1 MPAKRIL
8 CVDDDEDTC
17 DLLKTMLGR
26 ADLDVVTASG
36 VDEALRLIE
45 SERFD
50 LYVLDSEIPPGFSGL
65 TLCHRIRAV
74 DAHTPIVIFSA
85 HGFES
90 HREAGMLAGANA
102 YIVKPDVTEL
112 IPTVKRLLEGPR
124 TANH

>member
-8 CVDDDEDTC
+8 CVDDDADTC
-17 DLLKTMLGR
+17 AMLKTMLGM
-26 ADLDVVTASG
+26 ADFDVVTVPDAG
-36 VDEALRLIE
+36 EALRLIE

-50 LYVLDSEIPPGFSGL
+50 LYVLDSEMPGFSGL

-74 DAHTPIVIFSA
+74 DAHTPIVIFSG

-102 YIVKPDVTEL
+102 YLVKPDVTQL
-112 IPTVKRLLEGPR
+112 IPTVKRLLEEPR
-124 TANH
+124 TASL

>member
-8 CVDDDEDTC
+8 CVDDNEDTC
-17 DLLKTMLGR
+17 DLLKTMLGK
-26 ADLDVVTASG
+26 ADFDVITAP
-36 VDEALRLIE
+36 DAAEALRLIE

-50 LYVLDSEIPPGFSGL
+50 LYVLDSEMPGFSGL

-74 DAHTPIVIFSA
+74 DTHTPIVIFSG

-102 YIVKPDVTEL
+102 YLVKPDVTEL
-112 IPTVKRLLEGPR
+112 IPTVKRLLEEPR
-124 TANH
+124 TANL

>member
-8 CVDDDEDTC
+8 CVDDDADTC
-17 DLLKTMLGR
+17 NLLKAMLGM

-36 VDEALRLIE
+36 VDEALRLIA

-65 TLCHRIRAV
+65 TLCHQIRAV
-74 DAHTPIVIFSA
+74 DAHTPIIIFSG

-90 HREAGMLAGANA
+90 HREAGMLAGADA
-102 YIVKPDVTEL
+102 YLVKPDVTEL

-124 TANH
+124 AADL

>member
-1 MPAKRIL
+1 MLAKRIL

-26 ADLDVVTASG
+26 ADFDVISVPDAA
-36 VDEALRLIE
+36 EALRLIE

-50 LYVLDSEIPPGFSGL
+50 LYVLDSEMPGFSGL
-65 TLCHRIRAV
+65 TLCHRIRTV
-74 DAHTPIVIFSA
+74 DTHTPIVIFSG

-112 IPTVKRLLEGPR
+112 IPTVKRLLEESR
-124 TANH
+124 TANL

>member
-8 CVDDDEDTC
+8 CVDDNEDTC
-17 DLLKTMLGR
+17 ELLKTMLGM
-26 ADLDVVTASG
+26 ADLDVVTVPD
-36 VDEALRLIE
+36 VDEALRLIG

-65 TLCHRIRAV
+65 TLCHKIRAV
-74 DAHTPIVIFSA
+74 DTHTPIIIFSG

-102 YIVKPDVTEL
+102 YLVKPDVTEL
-112 IPTVKRLLEGPR
+112 IPTVKRLLEEPR
-124 TANH
+124 TADL

>member
-17 DLLKTMLGR
+17 ALLKTMLGM
-26 ADLDVVTASG
+26 ADLNVIAVPNA
-36 VDEALRLIE
+36 DEALRLIE

-50 LYVLDSEIPPGFSGL
+50 LYVLDSEMPGFSGL
-65 TLCHRIRAV
+65 TLCHQIRAV
-74 DAHTPIVIFSA
+74 DTHTPIVIFSG

-102 YIVKPDVTEL
+102 YLVKPDVTEL
-112 IPTVKRLLEGPR
+112 IPTVKRLLEEPR
-124 TANH
+124 TANL

>member
-8 CVDDDEDTC
+8 CVDDDADTC
-17 DLLKTMLGR
+17 ELLKTMLGT
-26 ADLDVVTASG
+26 ADFDVISVPDA
-36 VDEALRLIE
+36 DEALRLIG

-50 LYVLDSEIPPGFSGL
+50 LYVLDSEMPGFSGL

-74 DAHTPIVIFSA
+74 DTHTPIVIFSG

-102 YIVKPDVTEL
+102 YVVKPDVSEL
-112 IPTVKRLLEGPR
+112 IPTVKRLLEEPR
-124 TANH
+124 TTNL

>member
-8 CVDDDEDTC
+8 CVDDNEDTC
-17 DLLKTMLGR
+17 ELLKAMLGM
-26 ADLDVVTASG
+26 ADLDVVTVPG

-65 TLCHRIRAV
+65 TLCHKIRAV
-74 DAHTPIVIFSA
+74 DTHTPIIIFSG

-102 YIVKPDVTEL
+102 YLVKPDVTEL
-112 IPTVKRLLEGPR
+112 IPTVRRLLEEPR
-124 TANH
+124 AADL

>member
-17 DLLKTMLGR
+17 ALLKSMLGM
-26 ADLDVVTASG
+26 ADFDVIAVPDAA
-36 VDEALRLIE
+36 EALRLIG

-50 LYVLDSEIPPGFSGL
+50 LYVLDSEMPGFSGL

-74 DAHTPIVIFSA
+74 DARTPVVIFSG

-90 HREAGMLAGANA
+90 HLTAGMLAGANA
-102 YIVKPDVTEL
+102 YLVKPDVTEL
-112 IPTVKRLLEGPR
+112 IPTIKRLLEEPR
-124 TANH
+124 TANL

>member
-1 MPAKRIL
+1 MPTKRIL

-17 DLLKTMLGR
+17 ELLRTMLGM
-26 ADLDVVTASG
+26 ADLDVVTVPDAE
-36 VDEALRLIE
+36 EALLLIE

-50 LYVLDSEIPPGFSGL
+50 LYVLDSELPGFSGL

-74 DAHTPIVIFSA
+74 DAHTPVVIFSG

-102 YIVKPDVTEL
+102 YLVKPDASEL
-112 IPTVKRLLEGPR
+112 IPTVKRLLEEPP
-124 TANH
+124 TADL

>member
-17 DLLKTMLGR
+17 EILKTMLGM
-26 ADLDVVTASG
+26 ADLEAITVPG
-36 VDEALRLIE
+36 VAEALRLIG

-50 LYVLDSEIPPGFSGL
+50 LYVLDSELLGASGL
-65 TLCHRIRAV
+65 TLCHQIRAV
-74 DAHTPIVIFSA
+74 DTHTPIVIFSA

-102 YIVKPDVTEL
+102 YLVKPDVTEL
-112 IPTVKRLLEGPR
+112 IPTVKRLLEEPR
-124 TANH
+124 PADR

>member
-1 MPAKRIL
+1 MPTKRIL

-17 DLLKTMLGR
+17 DLLKTMLGME
-26 ADLDVVTASG
+26 DFEVVA
-36 VDEALRLIE
+36 VPDADEALRLIE

-50 LYVLDSEIPPGFSGL
+50 LYVLDSEMPGFSGL

-74 DAHTPIVIFSA
+74 DARTPIVIFSG

-102 YIVKPDVTEL
+102 YLVKPDVTEL
-112 IPTVKRLLEGPR
+112 VPTVKRLLEEAR
-124 TANH
+124 TADL